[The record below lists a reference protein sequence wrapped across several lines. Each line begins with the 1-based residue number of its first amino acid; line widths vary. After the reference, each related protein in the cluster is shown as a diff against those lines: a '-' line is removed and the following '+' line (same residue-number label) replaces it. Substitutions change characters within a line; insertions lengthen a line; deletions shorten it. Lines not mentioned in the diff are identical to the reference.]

1 MAYERVRTEY
11 KLTKTTTGISDPII
25 VEADIGIICVA
36 LNFPNLDTTA
46 YIQTTLSPDADIEAG
61 TAIWN
66 TWASGTVA
74 IYTEASAYA
83 PNGIR
88 VVNVGSGT
96 VVMLIRGNYG
106 G

>member
-11 KLTKTTTGISDPII
+11 KLISTSAETSDPII
-25 VEADIGIICVA
+25 VEADIGILLVA

-46 YIQTTLSPDADIEAG
+46 KVQTTLSPDVDIEDDS
-61 TAIWN
+61 AIWAD
-66 TWASGTVA
+66 WVSGTVA
-74 IYTEASAYA
+74 IYTENSAYA

-88 VVNVGSGT
+88 LVNQGNGT
-96 VVMLIRGNYG
+96 VTMLIRGNYG